1 MTMIIVTIILLIA
14 VIGFAIMMKNV
25 KANKTTSKDST
36 SPLSAPGSETSP
48 DQSHDREY
56 KTILDSLLKLNILMR
71 KDIDLS
77 IEMTCEIEAIIDDLM
92 VITPAMMER
101 YPGETLTYEIKKIG
115 REHLYKTVK
124 EYLDLSQT
132 SRKNQFDVFK
142 KTIES
147 LHEVSNRSRDIVEK
161 NETAEFKTMAN
172 FLAGKFS

>member
-1 MTMIIVTIILLIA
+1 MTMIISTAIFLIA
-14 VIGFAIMMKNV
+14 IIGFAIYMKKN
-25 KANKTTSKDST
+25 KAKGTASTKST
-36 SPLSAPGSETSP
+36 SPSFAPKAEISP
-48 DQSHDREY
+48 DQEY
-56 KTILDSLLKLNILMR
+56 KTILDSLLKLNIMLR
-71 KDIDLS
+71 KDHDFSL
-77 IEMTCEIEAIIDDLM
+77 ERTGEIEAIIDDLM
-92 VITPAMMER
+92 VITPSMMER

-124 EYLDLSQT
+124 EYLDLSSD
-132 SRKNQFDVFK
+132 SRKNQFDMLK

>member
-1 MTMIIVTIILLIA
+1 MTMIIATAIFLIA
-14 VIGFAIMMKNV
+14 IIVFAIYMKKN
-25 KANKTTSKDST
+25 KANDSASKH
-36 SPLSAPGSETSP
+36 SASSSFAPKAEISP
-48 DQSHDREY
+48 DQEY
-56 KTILDSLLKLNILMR
+56 KTILDSLLKLNIMLR
-71 KDIDLS
+71 KDHGFPL
-77 IEMTCEIEAIIDDLM
+77 EMTGEIEAIIDDLM
-92 VITPAMMER
+92 VITPSMMER

-124 EYLDLSQT
+124 EYLDLSSD
-132 SRKNQFDVFK
+132 SRKNQFDMFK